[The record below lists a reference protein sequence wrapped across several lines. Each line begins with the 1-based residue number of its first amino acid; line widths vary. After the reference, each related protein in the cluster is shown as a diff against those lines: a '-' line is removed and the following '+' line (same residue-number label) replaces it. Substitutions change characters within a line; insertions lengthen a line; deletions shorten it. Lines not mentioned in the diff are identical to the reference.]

1 MSQEQ
6 NTKERKRTLR
16 NKPNFEQ
23 EPQTNQNTNEM
34 ALYNQNNQE
43 NLFDNQ
49 IAPTPEINQQAPPL
63 SFSNMNE
70 NNQNNA
76 NIPKYPIN
84 NQTGPIGIMNVESN
98 PIPLS
103 NDRILN
109 ENRVNSINIQQNGNI
124 QNGPLNINGKFQA
137 VPVHCF

>member
-49 IAPTPEINQQAPPL
+49 IVSAI
-63 SFSNMNE
+63 
-70 NNQNNA
+70 
-76 NIPKYPIN
+76 
-84 NQTGPIGIMNVESN
+84 
-98 PIPLS
+98 LS
-103 NDRILN
+103 NS
-109 ENRVNSINIQQNGNI
+109 NRACS
-124 QNGPLNINGKFQA
+124 
-137 VPVHCF
+137 